1 MTARCVLR
9 QRSNKDSER
18 PRGTSV
24 LWAGAAASLPLL
36 PAQAAAQGPLD
47 AIAGTLVSLSAGDI
61 ATFSLLIGAVIFA
74 VVTALALL
82 RLRDRTE
89 AESGQLRETTAA
101 LGLELERA
109 EALLSMA
116 GDRILVWEGSG
127 KPPLITGQLPPVPG
141 IPEDRAGFL
150 AFGTWLSPQS
160 AAQLDRAVAMLRSR
174 GETFTLALTTQT
186 SHGVDVLGR
195 TGGGRALVRF
205 RSLTSD
211 RLALA
216 TLEADHRVVMGQLD
230 ALQRV
235 LQAAPVPAWLR
246 DGTGRLAWVNRA
258 YAEQIGTVT
267 PTDVIRDGAELF
279 DSRTREAIEA
289 AHQKREDFRRRLS
302 TVVGNVRRLFDVTDV
317 VAGSWSGGLAV
328 DRTALDE
335 AEQAVR
341 RLVEFHARTLDQLA
355 AGVAIFGQDQRLR
368 SYNAAYRALFGL
380 EASFLD
386 SSPDEATILDRLRAT
401 RRLPEQA
408 DFRNWKANLLSAY
421 RATEAR
427 EQMWHLPDGQTLRVI
442 ANPHPQGGVIWIY
455 ENVSERLDLETRY
468 NALIRVQG
476 ETLDNLSDAVAVFGS
491 DGRLRL
497 HNPPLATIWG
507 LDPAALADRPHVAKV
522 FALARPKHDDAAIW
536 NQLMGAI
543 AGLDE
548 TRASV
553 SGRMERKDGRVID
566 YATVP
571 LPDGQTMV
579 TFVDV
584 TDSVKVERALTE
596 RNEALEA
603 ADGLKNAF
611 IQHVSYELRSPL
623 TNIIGFAQLLAEE
636 QVGLL
641 NDKQREYAGYVL
653 SSSDALLAI
662 VNDILDLA
670 TLDAGIMTLDL
681 GEVDAASAVR
691 ATVHGVQDRVEKA
704 GLSLDV
710 RIPDG
715 IGTFVADE
723 RRIRQILF
731 NLLSNA
737 IAFSPPGGRIEVT
750 VERRAEEIVFA
761 VADTGGGMPEAY
773 VPEAFERFESR
784 PSGPSRGGA
793 GLGLPIV
800 KSFVELHGGTVS
812 IDTRPGE
819 GTRVT
824 VRLPLRPSTIAV
836 AAE

>member
-1 MTARCVLR
+1 MPAALA
-9 QRSNKDSER
+9 S
-18 PRGTSV
+18 TS
-24 LWAGAAASLPLL
+24 AHAA
-36 PAQAAAQGPLD
+36 PLD
-47 AIAGTLVSLSAGDI
+47 DFFAVVGALTASDI
-61 ATFSLLIGAVIFA
+61 ATIAVLVGALAFA
-74 VVTALALL
+74 VVAALALI

-89 AESGQLRETTAA
+89 AEAEGLRETAAA
-101 LGLELERA
+101 LSLELERA
-109 EALLSMA
+109 EALLSMG
-116 GDRILVWEGSG
+116 GDRILIWEGSG
-127 KPPLITGQLPPVPG
+127 KPPLITGTLPPVPG
-141 IPEDRAGFL
+141 IPDERAGFL
-150 AFGTWLSPQS
+150 AFGTWLAPQS
-160 AAQLDRAVAMLRSR
+160 AAQLDRAIAMLRSR
-174 GETFTLALTTQT
+174 GETFALALTTQT
-186 SHGVDVLGR
+186 GHGVDVLGR

-216 TLEADHRVVMGQLD
+216 TLEEDHRVVMAQLE
-230 ALQRV
+230 ALQRI
-235 LQAAPVPAWLR
+235 LQAAPLPAWLR

-258 YAEQIGTVT
+258 YAETLGSAPPVE
-267 PTDVIRDGAELF
+267 VIREGGELF
-279 DSRTREAIEA
+279 DARTREAVEA
-289 AHQKREDFRRRLS
+289 AHQKREDFRRRIS
-302 TVVGNVRRLFDVTDV
+302 TVANGIRRLFEVTDIA
-317 VAGSWSGGLAV
+317 AGSWSGGLAI
-328 DRTALDE
+328 DRTSLDD
-335 AEQAVR
+335 AEQGIR

-380 EASFLD
+380 DSAFLD
-386 SSPDEATILDRLRAT
+386 SSPTESAILDRLRAT

-442 ANPHPQGGVIWIY
+442 ANPHPQGGIIWIY
-455 ENVSERLDLETRY
+455 ENVSERLDLESRY
-468 NALIRVQG
+468 NALIRVQR

-507 LDPAALADRPHVAKV
+507 LDPAALSDRPHVAKV
-522 FALARPKHDDAAIW
+522 FALCRQKHDDQAVW
-536 NQLMGAI
+536 NQLMGAV

-553 SGRMERKDGRVID
+553 SGRMSRADGTIVD

-623 TNIIGFAQLLAEE
+623 TNIIGFTQLLAEE
-636 QVGLL
+636 QIGPL

-662 VNDILDLA
+662 INDILDLA

-681 GEVDAASAVR
+681 GEVDIGNAVR
-691 ATVHGVQDRVEKA
+691 STVNGVQDRVTKA

-710 RIPDG
+710 RVPEG
-715 IGTFVADE
+715 IGSFVADE
-723 RRIRQILF
+723 RRVRQILF

-737 IAFSPPGGRIEVT
+737 IAFSPPGGRILISA
-750 VERRAEEIVFA
+750 ERRPDEILFA
-761 VADTGGGMPEAY
+761 VEDTGVGMPEAY
-773 VPEAFERFESR
+773 VPAAFERFESR

-800 KSFVELHGGTVS
+800 KSFVELHGGTVR
-812 IDTRPGE
+812 IDSRPGE

-824 VRLPLRPSTIAV
+824 VSLPVRPNTVAV

>member
-1 MTARCVLR
+1 MAARCVLR
-9 QRSNKDSER
+9 QRSKKTGDR
-18 PRGTSV
+18 RYGTHV
-24 LWAGAAASLPLL
+24 LWVCASAPAVLLPTAAEAGVLDQVVAAIASL
-36 PAQAAAQGPLD
+36 
-47 AIAGTLVSLSAGDI
+47 TAGDI
-61 ATFSLLIGAVIFA
+61 ATISVLLGALVFA
-74 VVTALALL
+74 VVTALALI

-89 AESGQLRETTAA
+89 TETDNLRETAAA
-101 LGLELERA
+101 LSLELERA
-109 EALLSMA
+109 EALLSMN
-116 GDRILVWEGSG
+116 GDRILIWEGSG
-127 KPPLITGQLPPVPG
+127 KPPLITGTLPSVPG
-141 IPEDRAGFL
+141 IPDERGGFL
-150 AFGTWLSPQS
+150 AFGTWLAPQS
-160 AAQLDRAVAMLRSR
+160 AAQLDRGIAMLRSR
-174 GETFTLALTTQT
+174 GETFALALTTQT
-186 SHGVDVLGR
+186 GHGVDVLGR

-216 TLEADHRVVMGQLD
+216 TLEEDHRVVMSQLE
-230 ALQRV
+230 ALQRI
-235 LQAAPVPAWLR
+235 LQAAPLPAWLR

-258 YAEQIGTVT
+258 YAEILG
-267 PTDVIRDGAELF
+267 PAPPIEIIREGVELF
-279 DSRTREAIEA
+279 DARTREAVEA
-289 AHQKREDFRRRLS
+289 AHHKREDFRRRIS
-302 TVVGNVRRLFDVTDV
+302 TVASGVRRLFDVTDIT
-317 VAGSWSGGLAV
+317 AGSWSGGLAI
-328 DRTALDE
+328 DRTALDD
-335 AEQAVR
+335 AEQGIR

-380 EASFLD
+380 DAAFLD
-386 SSPDEATILDRLRAT
+386 SSPDESAILDRLRAT

-442 ANPHPQGGVIWIY
+442 ANPHPQGGIIWIY
-455 ENVSERLDLETRY
+455 ENVSERLDLESRY
-468 NALIRVQG
+468 NALIRVQR

-507 LDPAALADRPHVAKV
+507 LDPAALTDRPHVAKV
-522 FALARPKHDDAAIW
+522 FALCRQKHDDPAIW
-536 NQLMGAI
+536 NQLMGAV

-553 SGRMERKDGRVID
+553 SGRMSRSDGRVID

-584 TDSVKVERALTE
+584 TDSVQVERVLTE

-623 TNIIGFAQLLAEE
+623 TNIIGFTQLLAEE
-636 QVGLL
+636 QVGIL

-662 VNDILDLA
+662 INDILDLA

-681 GEVDAASAVR
+681 GEVDIAAAVR
-691 ATVHGVQDRVEKA
+691 ATVHGVQDRVTKA

-710 RIPDG
+710 RVPEG
-715 IGTFVADE
+715 IGSFVADE
-723 RRIRQILF
+723 RRVRQILF

-737 IAFSPPGGRIEVT
+737 IAFSPSGGRIVVSAERQPNEV
-750 VERRAEEIVFA
+750 VFA
-761 VADTGGGMPEAY
+761 VEDTGAGMPETY

-800 KSFVELHGGTVS
+800 KSFVELHGGWVK
-812 IDTRPGE
+812 IDSRPGE

-824 VRLPLRPSTIAV
+824 VALPIRPNAVAV